1 MMSVASIIVATDQ
14 ISLVAIVKITHITTV
29 FVYSSEEKGD
39 SEEEYIRRKP
49 TWVDKLHK
57 KKKRRTNNNAD
68 DIFAKLGSF
77 TSFTKLLMVK

>member
-1 MMSVASIIVATDQ
+1 
-14 ISLVAIVKITHITTV
+14 VKKRVIPKKNT
-29 FVYSSEEKGD
+29 S
-39 SEEEYIRRKP
+39 RRKP